1 MASSYTINSAFK
13 LNSGYEIPLLGF
25 GVYLT
30 PPEETERAVADALKA
45 GYRHIDSAVFYHNEE
60 GCGKAIKASGLP
72 RSEIYFTS
80 KIPPDLMSY
89 DATKAQ
95 VDKSLKTAGLDY
107 IDLILIHSPYGG
119 SAARKGVWK
128 ALVEAVEEGKVR
140 SIGVSNYGV
149 QHLDELEKH
158 IAELEA
164 ERGGKGKGGVIS
176 VGQWEIHPWC
186 RREDIAEWSKK
197 RNIAVEAYCP
207 VVRGE
212 RFGDPTLVSLA
223 EKYGKTQAQILIRWS
238 LQKGY
243 LPLPKSATTS
253 RIIENAAIYDFDLSQ
268 EDIEK
273 LNTDVYAP
281 IAWDPTKA
289 GLDD

>member
-1 MASSYTINSAFK
+1 MWLTDT
-13 LNSGYEIPLLGF
+13 L
-25 GVYLT
+25 YL
-30 PPEETERAVADALKA
+30 
-45 GYRHIDSAVFYHNEE
+45 
-60 GCGKAIKASGLP
+60 
-72 RSEIYFTS
+72 
-80 KIPPDLMSY
+80 
-89 DATKAQ
+89 
-95 VDKSLKTAGLDY
+95 
-107 IDLILIHSPYGG
+107 
-119 SAARKGVWK
+119 
-128 ALVEAVEEGKVR
+128 VR

-158 IAELEA
+158 IAELEV

-243 LPLPKSATTS
+243 LPLPKSVTPS

-268 EDIEK
+268 EDVEK

-281 IAWDPTKA
+281 IAWDPTVA
-289 GLDD
+289 SLDD